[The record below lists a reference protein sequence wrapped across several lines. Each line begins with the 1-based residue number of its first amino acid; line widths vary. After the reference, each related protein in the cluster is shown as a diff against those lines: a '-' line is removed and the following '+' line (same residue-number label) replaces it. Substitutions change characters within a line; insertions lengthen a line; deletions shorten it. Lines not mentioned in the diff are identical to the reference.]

1 MADENK
7 EATPAEVAPATEET
21 PAEATPA
28 ATEGGE
34 AGEAVSPDELKEPQR
49 ISKPVRD
56 RVLEAEAEIK
66 KDIAVI
72 DTKIAAI
79 TKKTKAESDARSG
92 QNDGAGQARSEMKR
106 LKQAKE
112 VLLRERQEIY
122 SSRES
127 AKANL
132 DAKMNERRDLK
143 AQTKFKSVDEID
155 KRIAELDQLQHTTSM
170 PLKEEKKI
178 LKEIDELKKSK
189 KLVAQFSAVGNSI
202 DDQRRSAED
211 YQAQIAAKNA
221 QLESI
226 KKEMDVHGEVL
237 SKINDKKKDSAIPG
251 LLKEKDALR
260 AEKKIKQDEIQALWD
275 EFKAANQKWKDNQN
289 EWKAYKLARDKAF
302 DAERQRRREEY
313 KAARDAELAAKT
325 PYEEEMALCDY
336 LVNYLTTSFLGK
348 EKEVVESKE
357 VKTSYDGFEGAVLS
371 KKKDDDNYLK
381 LGAKSAAKRRA
392 KKRRARL
399 ATRSSLPSTPLR
411 PSVCSRCSRLPMWRQ
426 SQLLSNPLRPRRNIF
441 RPSPEVRSNRSLRS
455 TRSTRTKW
463 TVVENGIA
471 VTSQRAATRARAAA
485 RPIFPLL
492 TNSRRCLVPRSQHRH
507 QRPRSLLKREGN
519 DRGARRGVR
528 PAHAAVGW
536 GLGGVGCGA
545 SRSQTEPVVGAAKH

>member
-381 LGAKSAAKRRA
+381 LGGKKGGKKKSQKKKGAAGNKII
-392 KKRRARL
+392 L
-399 ATRSSLPSTPLR
+399 AIDTIET
-411 PSVCSRCSRLPMWRQ
+411 
-426 SQLLSNPLRPRRNIF
+426 F
-441 RPSPEVRSNRSLRS
+441 
-455 TRSTRTKW
+455 
-463 TVVENGIA
+463 
-471 VTSQRAATRARAAA
+471 
-485 RPIFPLL
+485 
-492 TNSRRCLVPRSQHRH
+492 
-507 QRPRSLLKREGN
+507 SLLKMQPPANVEAVPAVVESLKAKKEYFSTLPRGEIESIAEIN
-519 DRGARRGVR
+519 QKYEDKMDRGGKRDRGDKPKGGNKGKGSSQADFSLADEF
-528 PAHAAVGW
+528 PALPGAPKPAPAPAAP
-536 GLGGVGCGA
+536 A
-545 SRSQTEPVVGAAKH
+545 AAEEEKATTEEPVEA

>member
-313 KAARDAELAAKT
+313 KAAREAELAAKT

-348 EKEVVESKE
+348 EQEVVESKE

-371 KKKDDDNYLK
+371 KKKSDDDVYLK
-381 LGAKSAAKRRA
+381 LGGKGKKHH
-392 KKRRARL
+392 KKRHNHKKGVHGNHIIL
-399 ATRSSLPSTPLR
+399 AIDTIET
-411 PSVCSRCSRLPMWRQ
+411 
-426 SQLLSNPLRPRRNIF
+426 F
-441 RPSPEVRSNRSLRS
+441 
-455 TRSTRTKW
+455 
-463 TVVENGIA
+463 
-471 VTSQRAATRARAAA
+471 
-485 RPIFPLL
+485 
-492 TNSRRCLVPRSQHRH
+492 
-507 QRPRSLLKREGN
+507 SLLKMQPPANVEAVPAVVESLKAKKEYFSTLPRGEIESIAEIN
-519 DRGARRGVR
+519 QKYEDKMDRGGKRDRGDKPKGGNKGKGSNQEVDYSLADEF
-528 PAHAAVGW
+528 PALPGAPKPAPAPAAPV
-536 GLGGVGCGA
+536 A
-545 SRSQTEPVVGAAKH
+545 AEEEKATTEEPVEA

>member
-21 PAEATPA
+21 PAEAAPA

-66 KDIAVI
+66 TGISAL

-112 VLLRERQEIY
+112 VLMRERQEIY

-211 YQAQIAAKNA
+211 YQSQIAAKNA
-221 QLESI
+221 QLDSI

-275 EFKAANQKWKDNQN
+275 EFKGMNQKWKDNQN
-289 EWKAYKLARDKAF
+289 EWKSYKLARDKAF

-313 KAARDAELAAKT
+313 KAAREAELAAKT

-348 EKEVVESKE
+348 EKEVAEVKE
-357 VKTSYDGFEGAVLS
+357 VKSSYDGFEGAVLS
-371 KKKDDDNYLK
+371 KKKSDDDDYLN
-381 LGAKSAAKRRA
+381 LGGSKKKGKKGKGKKSGASA
-392 KKRRARL
+392 KKIVL
-399 ATRSSLPSTPLR
+399 AIDTIET
-411 PSVCSRCSRLPMWRQ
+411 
-426 SQLLSNPLRPRRNIF
+426 F
-441 RPSPEVRSNRSLRS
+441 
-455 TRSTRTKW
+455 
-463 TVVENGIA
+463 
-471 VTSQRAATRARAAA
+471 
-485 RPIFPLL
+485 
-492 TNSRRCLVPRSQHRH
+492 
-507 QRPRSLLKREGN
+507 SLLKMQPPANVEAVPAIVESLKAKKEYFSTLPRGEIESIAEIN
-519 DRGARRGVR
+519 QKYEDKMDRGGKRDRGDKPKGGNKGKGGSQADFSLADEFPSLPGAPK
-528 PAHAAVGW
+528 PAPAPAAPV
-536 GLGGVGCGA
+536 A
-545 SRSQTEPVVGAAKH
+545 AEEEKATTEEPVEA